1 MSRRSHI
8 GNGEEAALA
17 GVAAS
22 PSSARSA
29 EAETATILK
38 FPDRTAAFVGVG
50 EVVAAILMRLSGGR
64 FIVIERQSEDG
75 VEPDHSDCR

>member
-8 GNGEEAALA
+8 GDGEEATLA

-22 PSSARSA
+22 PSGPPPGP
-29 EAETATILK
+29 TATILK

-50 EVVAAILMRLSGGR
+50 EVVAAIVMRLIGGR

>member
-8 GNGEEAALA
+8 GDGERDALA
-17 GVAAS
+17 GTPAS
-22 PSSARSA
+22 PSGPPLGP
-29 EAETATILK
+29 TAVILK

-50 EVVAAILMRLSGGR
+50 EVVAAIVMRLSGGR